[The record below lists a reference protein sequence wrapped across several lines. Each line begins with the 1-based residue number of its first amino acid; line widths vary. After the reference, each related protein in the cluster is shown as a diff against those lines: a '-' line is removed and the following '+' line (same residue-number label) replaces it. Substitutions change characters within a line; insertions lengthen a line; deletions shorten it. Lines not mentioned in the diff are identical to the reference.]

1 MEIGYRGQDGRVR
14 VQLQVQGDPE
24 EVSSLHEWL
33 EQERAVR
40 TDGDLRWARSES
52 PEHQGVD
59 MDVLSLAV
67 TSTLTVTQL
76 VLQILTQWRQ
86 SRPRHPVV
94 TITQELPNG
103 TVVRLDTF
111 DPDALAEA
119 VRKLENG

>member
-1 MEIGYRGQDGRVR
+1 MDIGYRGQDGRVR
-14 VQLQVQGDPE
+14 VQLRVQDDPE
-24 EVSSLHEWL
+24 EVSSLREWL

-40 TDGDLRWARSES
+40 TDGDLRWARNES
-52 PEHQGVD
+52 PEHLGVD
-59 MDVLSLAV
+59 IDVLSLAV

-76 VLQILTQWRQ
+76 VLQIITGWRQ

-103 TVVRLDTF
+103 TVVRIDTF